1 MIHVDRALREKRMQT
16 AMLLSVHDEMI
27 FEVPPEE
34 LDDAKDLVRK
44 EMERVWDLAVPLKVN
59 LAVGQNWAEAH

>member
-1 MIHVDRALREKRMQT
+1 
-16 AMLLSVHDEMI
+16 MI

-34 LDDAKDLVRK
+34 LDDARDLVRM